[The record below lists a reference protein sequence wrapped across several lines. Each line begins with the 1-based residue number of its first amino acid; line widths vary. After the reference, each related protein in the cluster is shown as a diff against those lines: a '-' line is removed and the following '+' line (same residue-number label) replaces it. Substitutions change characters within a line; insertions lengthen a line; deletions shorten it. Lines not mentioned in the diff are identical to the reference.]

1 MQPLRASSRIYS
13 SSRSRLPG
21 GVVSFLPFPTASISQ
36 CRNASSQSSLLPRLA
51 QGSIWQSIIPKSL
64 RDRWNRTDKSGKK
77 KPINPASYFI
87 WIYLLIGSQ
96 SIRIIGVQT
105 DFDEYMR
112 KADLKLNKLRQV
124 VQRLQKGEAVDVET
138 ALGTGDEIQEQE
150 WEDALRELVEEDRV
164 WQNNKKKAR
173 EENERLAREEQDANP
188 LNRAVIVEQ
197 EAAIET
203 APSPTTPHP
212 SPGFY

>member
-1 MQPLRASSRIYS
+1 MGI
-13 SSRSRLPG
+13 
-21 GVVSFLPFPTASISQ
+21 
-36 CRNASSQSSLLPRLA
+36 
-51 QGSIWQSIIPKSL
+51 
-64 RDRWNRTDKSGKK
+64 
-77 KPINPASYFI
+77 
-87 WIYLLIGSQ
+87 
-96 SIRIIGVQT
+96 QT
-105 DFDEYMR
+105 DFDEHMR

-124 VQRLQKGEAVDVET
+124 VQKLQKGEAVDVER

-197 EAAIET
+197 EAAVEI
-203 APSPTTPHP
+203 APSPTTPHS